1 MQEIIIKGQNYP
13 ISLTMSALI
22 KWARPKK
29 LTLNQTL
36 ALVKDILNMEM
47 DDILSLFYIAIQTG
61 CKKQG
66 KIFALSFD
74 DFVNELDD
82 IDFGLLTKSIAD
94 TMTTDLAKE
103 SDTEVREDTTK
114 KI

>member
-1 MQEIIIKGQNYP
+1 
-13 ISLTMSALI
+13 MSALI

-36 ALVKDILNMEM
+36 ETVKDILNMEM
-47 DDILSLFYIAIQTG
+47 DDILGLFYIAIQTG
-61 CKKQG
+61 CKKDN
-66 KIFALSFD
+66 KIFALSYE

-103 SDTEVREDTTK
+103 PASADHEDTIK